1 MLVVGERIHIISPRV
16 KAAFESRD
24 TQLIQEM
31 ALNQV
36 KAGAHILD
44 LNIGP
49 SKKQGPAIMDWL
61 VPAVQDV
68 VEVPLSL
75 DTTNA
80 VAMEA
85 GLKLC
90 RSKPVLNSASAEAAR
105 MQAMVGLA
113 AEYKSDLVA
122 LTLTDKGIPNEASE
136 RAAVALDLI
145 AAAAE
150 AGIGS
155 ERIFLDPL
163 TLPVSADQP
172 GVMQTVEAVR
182 IFKQLTDPPVKTIVG
197 LSNVSNG
204 SPNEVRGLINR
215 VMLVMCLGAGLD
227 AAIVDPLDHELLD
240 WARIVETRDES
251 TAVGRLL
258 INLYDAVA
266 AMEDLDLGVVDMN
279 DQAQVEIYKTWQI
292 LANKIIY
299 AHSFLR
305 V

>member
-24 TQLIQEM
+24 TQMVQEM
-31 ALNQV
+31 ALQQV

-49 SKKQGPAIMDWL
+49 SKKQGPAIMEWL
-61 VPAVQDV
+61 VPAVQ
-68 VEVPLSL
+68 EVTDTPLSL

-90 RSKPVLNSASAEAAR
+90 KARPVLNSASAEATR
-105 MQAMVGLA
+105 MNAMIALA
-113 AEYKSDLVA
+113 AEYNADLVA

-150 AGIGS
+150 AGIGT
-155 ERIFLDPL
+155 ERILLDPL

-182 IFKQLTDPPVKTIVG
+182 IFGQLSDPPVKTIVG

-204 SPNEVRGLINR
+204 SPNEVRGILNR
-215 VMLVMCLGAGLD
+215 VMLVMCVGAGLT
-227 AAIVDPLDHELLD
+227 AAIVDPLDTELLD
-240 WARIVETRDES
+240 WWRIVESRDES
-251 TAVGRLL
+251 TAKGKLL
-258 INLYDAVA
+258 VA
-266 AMEDLDLGVVDMN
+266 IADSVANMEDLDPSAVDMS
-279 DQAQVEIYKTWQI
+279 DQEQVEIFKTWQI

-299 AHSFLR
+299 AHSFLK

>member
-16 KAAFESRD
+16 KAAFENRD
-24 TQLIQEM
+24 TKAVQEM
-31 ALNQV
+31 ALQQV
-36 KAGAHILD
+36 EAGADIID

-49 SKKQGPAIMDWL
+49 SKKHGPSIMEWL
-61 VPAVQDV
+61 VPAVQEV
-68 VEVPLSL
+68 TSVPLSL

-80 VAMEA
+80 VAMET
-85 GLKLC
+85 GLRLC
-90 RSKPVLNSASAEAAR
+90 KQKAVLNSASAEANR
-105 MQAMVGLA
+105 MKAMVGLA
-113 AEYKSDLVA
+113 AEYNADLVA

-150 AGIGS
+150 AGIGTD
-155 ERIFLDPL
+155 RLFLDPL

-172 GVMQTVEAVR
+172 GVTQTIEAVR
-182 IFKQLTDPPVKTIVG
+182 IFSQLSDPPVKTLVG

-215 VMLVMCLGAGLD
+215 VFLVMCLGAGLN
-227 AAIVDPLDHELLD
+227 AAIVDPLDKELLD
-240 WARIVETRDES
+240 WAKMVETRDES
-251 TAVGRLL
+251 TPVGKLLCAV
-258 INLYDAVA
+258 YDSVA
-266 AMEDLDLGVVDMN
+266 NMEDLDPAVVDMN
-279 DQAQVEIYKTWQI
+279 DQAQVEVYKTWQI

>member
-16 KAAFESRD
+16 KAAFDSRD
-24 TQLIQEM
+24 TQLVQEM
-31 ALNQV
+31 ALSQV
-36 KAGAHILD
+36 KAGADILD

-49 SKKQGPAIMDWL
+49 SKKQGPAIMQWL
-61 VPAVQDV
+61 VPAVQAV
-68 VEVPLSL
+68 VDVPLSL

-80 VAMEA
+80 EAMEC

-90 RSKPVLNSASAEAAR
+90 KTAPVLNSASAEAKR
-105 MQAMVGLA
+105 MSAMIGLA
-113 AEYKSDLVA
+113 AQYNASLVA
-122 LTLTDKGIPNEASE
+122 LTLTDKGIPNEAAE
-136 RAAVALDLI
+136 RASVALDLM
-145 AAAAE
+145 AAAGE

-155 ERIFLDPL
+155 ERLFIDPL
-163 TLPVSADQP
+163 VLPVSADQP

-182 IFKQLTDPPVKTIVG
+182 IFTQLADPPVKTIVG

-227 AAIVDPLDHELLD
+227 AAIVDPLDKELLE
-240 WARIVETRDES
+240 WVKIVETRDES
-251 TAVGRLL
+251 TGKGKLL
-258 INLYDAVA
+258 VALADAVA
-266 AMEDLDLGVVDMN
+266 NMEDLDRAAVDQSEQ
-279 DQAQVEIYKTWQI
+279 DQVEIYKTWQI

-299 AHSFLR
+299 AHSFLW

>member
-16 KAAFESRD
+16 KAAFEARD
-24 TQLIQEM
+24 TKLIQEM
-31 ALNQV
+31 ALAQA
-36 KAGAHILD
+36 KAGADYLD

-49 SKKQGPAIMDWL
+49 SKKQGPAIMEWL
-61 VPAVQDV
+61 VPAVQEVTD
-68 VEVPLSL
+68 VPLSL

-80 VAMEA
+80 TAMEA

-90 RSKPVLNSASAEAAR
+90 KRRALVNSASAEAAR
-105 MQAMVGLA
+105 MQAMIGLA
-113 AEYKSDLVA
+113 ARYDANLVA
-122 LTLTDKGIPNEASE
+122 LTLTDKGIPNEAAE
-136 RAAVALDLI
+136 RASVALDLI

-150 AGIGS
+150 AGIS
-155 ERIFLDPL
+155 SDRLFLDPL
-163 TLPVSADQP
+163 ILPVSADQP

-182 IFKQLTDPPVKTIVG
+182 IFKQISDPPVKTIVG

-227 AAIVDPLDHELLD
+227 AAIVDPLDSELLE

-251 TAVGRLL
+251 SPKGKLL
-258 INLYDAVA
+258 CAIYDAVA
-266 AMEDLDLGVVDMN
+266 NMEDLDPSVVDMK
-279 DQAQVEIYKTWQI
+279 DQEQVEIFKTWQI

-299 AHSFLR
+299 AHSFLK

>member
-24 TQLIQEM
+24 TQLVQEM
-31 ALNQV
+31 ALSQV
-36 KAGAHILD
+36 KSGADILD

-49 SKKQGPAIMDWL
+49 SKKQGPAVMEWL
-61 VPAVQDV
+61 VPAVQAV
-68 VEVPLSL
+68 VDVPLSL

-90 RSKPVLNSASAEAAR
+90 RTTPVVNSASAEATR
-105 MQAMVGLA
+105 MSAMIGLA
-113 AEYKSDLVA
+113 AEYKADLVA

-155 ERIFLDPL
+155 ERLLIDPL
-163 TLPVSADQP
+163 VLPVSADQP

-182 IFKQLTDPPVKTIVG
+182 IFKQLADPPVRTIVG

-227 AAIVDPLDHELLD
+227 AAIVDPLDKELHE
-240 WARIVETRDES
+240 WVRIVETRDES
-251 TAVGRLL
+251 TGKGKLL
-258 INLYDAVA
+258 VALYDAVA
-266 AMEDLDLGVVDMN
+266 NMEDLDPAAVDSS
-279 DQAQVEIYKTWQI
+279 DQEQVEIFKTWQI

>member
-1 MLVVGERIHIISPRV
+1 MLVVGERIHIISPKV
-16 KAAFESRD
+16 KAAFEGRD

-49 SKKQGPAIMDWL
+49 SKKQGPAIMEWL
-61 VPAVQDV
+61 VPAVQAVTD
-68 VEVPLSL
+68 VPLSL

-90 RSKPVLNSASAEAAR
+90 KVKPVLNSASAEAAR

-113 AEYKSDLVA
+113 AEYNSDLVA
-122 LTLTDKGIPNEASE
+122 LTLTDKGIPNESSE

-150 AGIGS
+150 AGIGT

-182 IFKQLTDPPVKTIVG
+182 IFGQLSDPPAKSIVG

-240 WARIVETRDES
+240 WARIVEKRDES
-251 TAVGRLL
+251 TAKGKLL
-258 INLYDAVA
+258 VSLYDAVA
-266 AMEDLDLGVVDMN
+266 AMEDLDPAAVDMS
-279 DQAQVEIYKTWQI
+279 DQEQVEIFKTWQI

>member
-1 MLVVGERIHIISPRV
+1 MLVVGEKIHIISPRV
-16 KAAFESRD
+16 KAAFEARD
-24 TQLIQEM
+24 TATVQEM
-31 ALNQV
+31 ALQQV

-49 SKKQGPAIMDWL
+49 SKKQGPAIMEWL
-61 VPAVQDV
+61 VPAVQAVTDA
-68 VEVPLSL
+68 PLSL

-80 VAMEA
+80 AAMEA

-90 RSKPVLNSASAEAAR
+90 KTRPVINSASAEATR
-105 MQAMVGLA
+105 MNAMISLA
-113 AEYKSDLVA
+113 AQYNADLVA

-150 AGIGS
+150 AGIGT
-155 ERIFLDPL
+155 ERLLIDPL

-172 GVMQTVEAVR
+172 GVMQTVEAIR
-182 IFKQLTDPPVKTIVG
+182 IFKQLSDPPVRTIVG

-227 AAIVDPLDHELLD
+227 AAIVDPLDAELME
-240 WARIVETRDES
+240 WCRIVEQRDES
-251 TAVGRLL
+251 TPVGKLL
-258 INLYDAVA
+258 VALADAVA
-266 AMEDLDLGVVDMN
+266 NMEDLDPGLVDMS
-279 DQAQVEIYKTWQI
+279 DEAQVNIYKTWQI

-299 AHSFLR
+299 AHSFLK

>member
-1 MLVVGERIHIISPRV
+1 MLVIGERIHIISPRV
-16 KAAFESRD
+16 KQAFETRD
-24 TQLIQEM
+24 TQLVQEM
-31 ALNQV
+31 ALTQA
-36 KAGAHILD
+36 KAGAHIID

-49 SKKQGPAIMDWL
+49 SKKHGPSIMEWL

-68 VEVPLSL
+68 VDVPLSL

-90 RSKPVLNSASAEAAR
+90 TQGAIVNSASAEAAR
-105 MQAMVGLA
+105 MQAMIGLA
-113 AEYKSDLVA
+113 AEYKADLVA
-122 LTLTDKGIPNEASE
+122 LTLTDKGIPNEAAE
-136 RAAVALDLI
+136 RASVALDLI
-145 AAAAE
+145 AAASE
-150 AGIGS
+150 AGIGTDH
-155 ERIFLDPL
+155 IFLDPL

-172 GVMQTVEAVR
+172 GVMQTIEAVR
-182 IFKQLTDPPVKTIVG
+182 IFGQLSDPPVKTVVG

-227 AAIVDPLDHELLD
+227 SAIVDPLDRELLD
-240 WARIVETRDES
+240 WAHVVEQRDES
-251 TAVGRLL
+251 TPRNKLL
-258 INLYDAVA
+258 VA
-266 AMEDLDLGVVDMN
+266 IADSVANMEDLDPSAVDMK
-279 DQAQVEIYKTWQI
+279 DQEQLEIFKTWQI

>member
-24 TQLIQEM
+24 TQMVQEM
-31 ALNQV
+31 ALQQV

-49 SKKQGPAIMDWL
+49 SKKQGPAIMEWL
-61 VPAVQDV
+61 VPAVQ
-68 VEVPLSL
+68 EVTDTPLSL

-80 VAMEA
+80 TAMEA

-90 RSKPVLNSASAEAAR
+90 KARPVLNSASAEATR
-105 MQAMVGLA
+105 MNAMIALA
-113 AEYKSDLVA
+113 AEYNADLVA
-122 LTLTDKGIPNEASE
+122 LTLTDRGIPNEASE

-150 AGIGS
+150 AGIGT
-155 ERIFLDPL
+155 ERILLDPL

-182 IFKQLTDPPVKTIVG
+182 IFGQLSDPPVKTIVG

-204 SPNEVRGLINR
+204 SPNEVRGILNR
-215 VMLVMCLGAGLD
+215 VMLVMCVGAGLT
-227 AAIVDPLDHELLD
+227 AAIVDPLDTELLD
-240 WARIVETRDES
+240 WWRIV
-251 TAVGRLL
+251 
-258 INLYDAVA
+258 
-266 AMEDLDLGVVDMN
+266 
-279 DQAQVEIYKTWQI
+279 
-292 LANKIIY
+292 
-299 AHSFLR
+299 
-305 V
+305 